1 MGCPLVAS
9 RVHKRGVDFRLDRS
23 QIPSMA
29 AGQNMSPK
37 LKFALVAIAIVAV
50 AMILIEIV
58 I

>member
-1 MGCPLVAS
+1 
-9 RVHKRGVDFRLDRS
+9 
-23 QIPSMA
+23 MA